1 MRGFGAGPGAPGQ
14 TRNVAAGGYPSQ
26 SNPGGKGSP
35 SPAPL
40 TQPVAQDP
48 GQPFNPSDIVNN
60 VMGPSTTNV
69 GFGQELAQASAENPN
84 AFGQSAAQNWVN
96 TDAMKSAGSSIPQYA
111 SGLGQ
116 TQDAVVQE
124 DAQDSKGDLS
134 STSYIRN
141 DGEDDTG
148 GNNTGGNETYQDKRD
163 AARAREDA
171 MLAERGLTRGV
182 PSRPSAD
189 WTPEE
194 VTKISQN
201 TESMYRAMYDWWTG
215 PREEAHARL
224 RAGEISTGE
233 FQNIIGRALFDL
245 TAHYG
250 YDHRYAIGIP
260 GEQPSMGWHGR
271 GMPMARS
278 NDATVYWNGYQF
290 QPMGRIDPGAAGFE
304 WMQDPNNQHL
314 VAMMHGQMPR
324 VEGWS

>member
-1 MRGFGAGPGAPGQ
+1 MKGFGTGPGAPGQ
-14 TRNVAAGGYPSQ
+14 TRNVAAGGYPTQ
-26 SNPGGKGSP
+26 SSPGGKGSP

-40 TQPVAQDP
+40 TQPVAQNP
-48 GQPFNPSDIVNN
+48 GQQFNPSDIYNN

-84 AFGQSAAQNWVN
+84 AFGQSAAQNWVD
-96 TDAMKSAGSSIPQYA
+96 TDAMKAAGSSVPQYA

-116 TQDAVVQE
+116 TQDAVVQK

-134 STSYIRN
+134 SPKYIPN
-141 DGEDDTG
+141 GGEDDTG
-148 GNNTGGNETYQDKRD
+148 GNNGGGVDTFRDERD

-194 VTKISQN
+194 VMKISQN

-233 FQNIIGRALFDL
+233 FQNIIGRAMFDL

-260 GEQPSMGWHGR
+260 GQQASMGWNGR
-271 GMPMARS
+271 GMPMAKR
-278 NDATVYWNGYQF
+278 NDSTVYWNGYKF

-304 WMQDPNNQHL
+304 WTQDPNNQHL
-314 VAMMHGQMPR
+314 VAMMNGQMPR